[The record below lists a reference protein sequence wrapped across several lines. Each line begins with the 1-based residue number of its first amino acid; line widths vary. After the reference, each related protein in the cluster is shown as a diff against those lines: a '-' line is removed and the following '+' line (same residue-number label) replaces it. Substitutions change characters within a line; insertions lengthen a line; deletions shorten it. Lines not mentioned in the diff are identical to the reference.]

1 MRLTNS
7 WHLWLYSL
15 INLCLISQ
23 GAFLDNTK
31 QDPVPKVEELG
42 QALQSP
48 KGTIPSRS
56 DLPRSSQVDAKTT
69 QPKEEN
75 RDRSFTDVQ
84 RPSSD
89 NPSQPRKPIQG
100 PRDQSSFLEKWPNR
114 IQRLR
119 SRFKKL
125 KTDYRRLVRS
135 TKAFLN
141 LFERYNKVAIFSEI
155 DYLKEIFGETYDY
168 YKTLDRTEQNRF
180 WEIFE
185 EIGKS
190 EHAGL
195 SPRLAKTS
203 TFARNA
209 RHELAKVNRDRVRT
223 SKRVVFRAM
232 QILEEIEKGQD
243 EYDKALESSTKLV
256 EDFVRSFTNNG
267 KVPHISQ
274 RIRDWKREHPLG
286 IPPMEY
292 QYQLVFAAIFGPGD
306 ITKPQKN
313 DFADFRRFEKLWQ
326 VTHQQMHAIW
336 EVSSE
341 AKSMLADLYTAE
353 EKNAQRGLW
362 LWKYLSPTSEY
373 KQAIQKSR
381 EQQKAIH
388 EKLSAVF
395 ESKQA
400 LEEKMEAIAETRA
413 LDEEWTDKRFSSV
426 HYDLLPFIDPLRA
439 TRRYEDHPD
448 ITPLLRHFGI
458 HTTPRAIK
466 RLMELSE
473 ALIPHLRVQYKQQIL
488 AGDVRRVLET
498 GLNGATQYRISILLK
513 KVVEKLQS
521 TTPEPRPLH
530 SRLFDAAKGYILR
543 FINSF
548 RPKRAASTARHSPLF
563 KRST

>member
-209 RHELAKVNRDRVRT
+209 RHELAKVNRDRVRA

-286 IPPMEY
+286 IPPSTSSHSS
-292 QYQLVFAAIFGPGD
+292 LNLG
-306 ITKPQKN
+306 
-313 DFADFRRFEKLWQ
+313 KL
-326 VTHQQMHAIW
+326 
-336 EVSSE
+336 
-341 AKSMLADLYTAE
+341 KSMVMHVVF
-353 EKNAQRGLW
+353 
-362 LWKYLSPTSEY
+362 SPRS
-373 KQAIQKSR
+373 
-381 EQQKAIH
+381 
-388 EKLSAVF
+388 
-395 ESKQA
+395 
-400 LEEKMEAIAETRA
+400 
-413 LDEEWTDKRFSSV
+413 DSSLFPQ
-426 HYDLLPFIDPLRA
+426 HSS
-439 TRRYEDHPD
+439 
-448 ITPLLRHFGI
+448 G
-458 HTTPRAIK
+458 
-466 RLMELSE
+466 
-473 ALIPHLRVQYKQQIL
+473 
-488 AGDVRRVLET
+488 
-498 GLNGATQYRISILLK
+498 ISIP
-513 KVVEKLQS
+513 V
-521 TTPEPRPLH
+521 
-530 SRLFDAAKGYILR
+530 GLR
-543 FINSF
+543 
-548 RPKRAASTARHSPLF
+548 RHLWPG
-563 KRST
+563 